1 MQCTNPKPAILT
13 NQFTAYHNGDFV
25 HLKSFVK
32 IIKPN
37 EFKFGYKWTETAK
50 INNKYSIHSVNEHI
64 LLPCRKCVGCII
76 NKANDWA
83 TRSFIE
89 ASAWQKNCFLTLT
102 YDEKHL
108 PEKRNLCKRDVQLFF
123 KRLRKKAEGNEYWE
137 HKGKQSKPIRYFYA
151 GEYGPKTLR
160 PHYHAGVFNYWPED
174 AKFYKK
180 SKYGDDYF
188 TSEFLNRTWGNGY
201 VIIGRMEYASACYI
215 ERYTMIKLKELKEK
229 NQKNWVIETEAFGD
243 EIDYLEHF
251 LDEKI
256 ETDKNNVP
264 EFIETSRN
272 GGIGIAG
279 WYKNEETL
287 KKNIGVYIK
296 DKKTG
301 NAILKKLP
309 LFLKQKWQAVER
321 ENYITATE
329 SERERMQILNDK
341 MDWTKFDKIEEI
353 QLKKANRLA
362 RTHFE

>member
-1 MQCTNPKPAILT
+1 MQCTHPKPAILT
-13 NQFTAYHNGDFV
+13 NQFTAYHNGDLI

-32 IIKPN
+32 IITPN
-37 EFKFGYKWTETAK
+37 EFKFGYKWAETAK
-50 INNKYSIHSVNEHI
+50 INKKYSIHSINEHI
-64 LLPCRKCVGCII
+64 FLPCRKCIGCII

-89 ASAWQKNCFLTLT
+89 AAAWQQNCFLTLT

-108 PEKRNLCKRDVQLFF
+108 PKNRNLSKRDMQLFF
-123 KRLRKKAEGNEYWE
+123 KKLRKHEQGTEPWE
-137 HKGKQSKPIRYFYA
+137 HKGKKSFPIRYFYA
-151 GEYGPKTLR
+151 GEYGQKTLR
-160 PHYHAGVFNYWPED
+160 PHYHAGIFNYWPDD

-188 TSEFLNRTWGNGY
+188 TSKKMNQYWGNGY

-215 ERYTMIKLKELKEK
+215 ARYTMKKLKTLTERE
-229 NQKNWVIETEAFGD
+229 QKNWIIETEAEGN
-243 EIDYLEHF
+243 EIDELQKYF
-251 LDEKI
+251 GEKI
-256 ETDKNNVP
+256 ETAKNTTP

-279 WYKNEETL
+279 WYKSEETL
-287 KKNIGVYIK
+287 KKNMGVFIK

-301 NAILKKLP
+301 LAVLKKLP
-309 LFLKQKWQAVER
+309 LFIKQKWQMYER

-329 SERERMQILNDK
+329 AERERLSILNDK
-341 MDWTKFDKIEEI
+341 MDWQKFDQIEEI

>member
-1 MQCTNPKPAILT
+1 MK
-13 NQFTAYHNGDFV
+13 
-25 HLKSFVK
+25 
-32 IIKPN
+32 
-37 EFKFGYKWTETAK
+37 
-50 INNKYSIHSVNEHI
+50 
-64 LLPCRKCVGCII
+64 
-76 NKANDWA
+76 
-83 TRSFIE
+83 
-89 ASAWQKNCFLTLT
+89 
-102 YDEKHL
+102 
-108 PEKRNLCKRDVQLFF
+108 
-123 KRLRKKAEGNEYWE
+123 
-137 HKGKQSKPIRYFYA
+137 
-151 GEYGPKTLR
+151 
-160 PHYHAGVFNYWPED
+160 
-174 AKFYKK
+174 
-180 SKYGDDYF
+180 
-188 TSEFLNRTWGNGY
+188 
-201 VIIGRMEYASACYI
+201 
-215 ERYTMIKLKELKEK
+215 KLKELKEK